1 MNHNR
6 EAYKNKKDKE
16 ITIKRT
22 NIDLGQEDGFKN

>member
-1 MNHNR
+1 MVYDKKS
-6 EAYKNKKDKE
+6 YKNKKEKE

>member
-1 MNHNR
+1 M
-6 EAYKNKKDKE
+6 AYNKQKYEKKKEKE